1 MTNTPPP
8 DDNEGSDPYQG
19 MPSFP
24 GGGAQE
30 PANVPQQ
37 PTQPSS
43 IRNAVRLMWLG
54 AALAAIGLLI
64 SLVTAG
70 SVRDQ
75 AREEVLKQQP
85 NADQAT
91 IDAAVNTSYAL
102 GIVISILVIL
112 CWLWMAWKNGQ
123 GRNWARILS
132 TVLGCLA
139 VVFTLIGL
147 FAAGAVGGAAGG
159 GTFGTIS
166 NIIQLIIAI
175 AILIFIW
182 RPESTQFYK
191 DSEAAK
197 NANKMR

>member
-64 SLVTAG
+64 NLVTAG

-75 AREEVLKQQP
+75 AREAVLEQQP

-91 IDAAVNTSYAL
+91 IDATVNASYAF
-102 GIVISILVIL
+102 GIVISILIIL

-123 GRNWARILS
+123 GRNWARIVS

-147 FAAGAVGGAAGG
+147 FASGAMAGATGGGAVG
-159 GTFGTIS
+159 TITS
-166 NIIQLIIAI
+166 VIQLILAI
-175 AILIFIW
+175 AILVFLW
-182 RPESTQFYK
+182 RPESTQFYQA
-191 DSEAAK
+191 SS
-197 NANKMR
+197 

>member
-8 DDNEGSDPYQG
+8 DDNEGVDPSHG

-24 GGGAQE
+24 GGGE
-30 PANVPQQ
+30 PAPANEPQQ
-37 PTQPSS
+37 PVQPPS
-43 IRNAVRLMWLG
+43 IRNAVRLMWVG
-54 AALAAIGLLI
+54 AALAALGLLI

-70 SVRDQ
+70 SVRDE
-75 AREEVLKQQP
+75 ARQSILDQQP
-85 NADQAT
+85 DADQAT
-91 IDAAVNTSYAL
+91 VDSMVNASFAF
-102 GIVISILVIL
+102 GIVISILIIL

-132 TVLGCLA
+132 TVLACLA

-159 GTFGTIS
+159 GVIGTIS

-175 AILIFIW
+175 GILVFIW
-182 RPESTQFYK
+182 KPESTQFYEA
-191 DSEAAK
+191 SEAAK